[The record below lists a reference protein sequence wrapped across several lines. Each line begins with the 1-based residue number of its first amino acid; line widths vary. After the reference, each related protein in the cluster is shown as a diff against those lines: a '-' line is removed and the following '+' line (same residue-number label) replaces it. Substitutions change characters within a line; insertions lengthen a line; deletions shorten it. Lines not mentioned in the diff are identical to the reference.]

1 MPLCCT
7 AVRIVGEDPLTREN
21 RHGFFF
27 GAGMVLNGK
36 NGGFFLD
43 LDSSDAAPVTLDL
56 GPDKEPEEAAPE
68 EASPMTLTVARAEG
82 STASAPADT
91 KTPVSQPPTA
101 AKAAPPAPAK
111 PSTPE
116 PSLTTA
122 EAIAAELAATEAAR
136 PAVSLSTFA
145 PDNLLP
151 GTGLRQRRRRPG
163 SNLKGFKDM
172 AGDLFKS

>member
-1 MPLCCT
+1 
-7 AVRIVGEDPLTREN
+7 
-21 RHGFFF
+21 
-27 GAGMVLNGK
+27 MVLNGK

-82 STASAPADT
+82 STAPAPADT
-91 KTPVSQPPTA
+91 KTPVSQPPAATATPAA
-101 AKAAPPAPAK
+101 AKAAPPAK
-111 PSTPE
+111 PSTPK

-122 EAIAAELAATEAAR
+122 EAIAAELAATEADR